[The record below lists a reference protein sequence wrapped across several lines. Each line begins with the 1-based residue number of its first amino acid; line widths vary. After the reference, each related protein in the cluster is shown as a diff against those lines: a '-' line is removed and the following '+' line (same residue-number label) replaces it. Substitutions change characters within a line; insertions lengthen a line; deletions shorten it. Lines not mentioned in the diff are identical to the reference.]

1 MKVENGGS
9 RDFFQIFLF
18 HPKEWTSAQV
28 AFFQHR
34 YTCLVKIQEFTQL
47 SILSGSGEK
56 WSREVKLKILYNAR
70 NSTIIVTLELP
81 AVGGF

>member
-56 WSREVKLKILYNAR
+56 
-70 NSTIIVTLELP
+70 
-81 AVGGF
+81 